1 MWTGR
6 LDIHNFAHQGGLSQ
20 EMRWTPPSIFGL
32 LLALSALLL
41 ASGASAAEPC
51 STLQSRVVRGGG
63 QASGLFVL
71 DAETGRVLCRRAP
84 SRRFSLASNMKL
96 FTTATAIARLGPET
110 RIPTKVEA
118 SGSVDDRGVLD
129 GSLYLVGGGD
139 PALGT
144 PSFYDRFLGGLGTN
158 LYALK
163 GQIRTA
169 GIRAVRGRMY
179 ADDTI
184 FDRLRGVSDSG
195 YATSPYIGPLSG
207 LAFDSGYSSSSATS
221 FASDPARLAAT
232 KLVRSLDAA
241 GIDVRSQV
249 ALRKAPPDAEQVAV
263 VRSPSIARLAAAT
276 NVPSNN
282 YYAETLIKLLGARFG
297 TSGSTAA
304 GAAVVAQYARSEGSY
319 VHAVDGSGLTRSGK
333 ASTGQVARFLRAVRA
348 EPYGEDFI
356 DSLAVAGREG
366 TVADRMDDTA
376 AAGRCRVKTGTLTGV
391 SALSGYCLN
400 RSGRTMI
407 FSILMNGV
415 RDLGLAHLE
424 QDRIAA
430 AVAGY

>member
-1 MWTGR
+1 M
-6 LDIHNFAHQGGLSQ
+6 
-20 EMRWTPPSIFGL
+20 L
-32 LLALSALLL
+32 LMVPGALAEE
-41 ASGASAAEPC
+41 GC
-51 STLQSRVVRGGG
+51 GTLQSRVVRGGG
-63 QASGLFVL
+63 AASGLFVL
-71 DAETGRVLCRRAP
+71 DADTGSVLCRHAP
-84 SRRFSLASNMKL
+84 KRRFSLASNMKL
-96 FTTATAIARLGPET
+96 FTTATAIGRLGPEA
-110 RIPTKVEA
+110 RIPTRVEA
-118 SGSVDDRGVLD
+118 TGTIDDRGVLD

-158 LYALK
+158 IYALK
-163 GQIRTA
+163 SQIRAA
-169 GIRAVRGRMY
+169 GIRRVSGRMY

-184 FDRLRGVSDSG
+184 FDRLRGVADSG
-195 YATSPYIGPLSG
+195 YSTSPYIGPLSG
-207 LAFDSGYSSSSATS
+207 LAFDSGYSSSSATG

-232 KLVRSLDAA
+232 KLARSLDAA
-241 GIDVRSQV
+241 GTEIRTQV
-249 ALRKAPPDAEQVAV
+249 ALGKTSPDAERVAV
-263 VRSPSIARLAAAT
+263 VRSPTIARLAAAT

-282 YYAETLIKLLGARFG
+282 FYAETLIKLLGARFG
-297 TSGSTAA
+297 SSGSTAA
-304 GAAVVAQYARSEGSY
+304 GAAVVTGYARSQGSY

-333 ASTGQVARFLRAVRA
+333 ASTAQVARFLRSVRA

-366 TVADRMDDTA
+366 TVADRMEGSA

-391 SALSGYCLN
+391 SALSGYCFN

-430 AVAGY
+430 AVAAY

>member
-1 MWTGR
+1 
-6 LDIHNFAHQGGLSQ
+6 
-20 EMRWTPPSIFGL
+20 MRWTPPSIFVLAVTLSVL
-32 LLALSALLL
+32 LI
-41 ASGASAAEPC
+41 ASGASAAGRC
-51 STLQSRVVRGGG
+51 NTLQSRVVRGGG
-63 QASGLFVL
+63 QASGLFVI
-71 DAETGRVLCRRAP
+71 DADTGRVVCRRAP
-84 SRRFSLASNMKL
+84 SRRFSLASKMKL
-96 FTTATAIARLGPET
+96 FTTATAIGRLGPET

-118 SGSVDDRGVLD
+118 TGSVEGRGVLD

-144 PSFYDRFLGGLGTN
+144 PSFYDRLLGGLGTN
-158 LYALK
+158 LLALK
-163 GQIRTA
+163 GQIRAA
-169 GIRAVRGRMY
+169 GIRSVRGRLY

-184 FDRLRGVSDSG
+184 FDRLRGVPDSG

-207 LAFDSGYSSSSATS
+207 LAFDSGFSSSSATS
-221 FASDPARLAAT
+221 FATDPARVAAANLA
-232 KLVRSLDAA
+232 RSLDAA
-241 GIDVRSQV
+241 GVDVRTQV
-249 ALRKAPPDAEQVAV
+249 AVAKAPPEAETVAV
-263 VRSPSIARLAAAT
+263 VRSPTIARLAAAT

-304 GAAVVAQYARSEGSY
+304 GAAVVTRFARSEGSY

-333 ASTGQVARFLRAVRA
+333 ASTAQVARFLQAVRA
-348 EPYGEDFI
+348 EPWGEDFV

-366 TVADRMDDTA
+366 TVADRMDGSA

-391 SALSGYCLN
+391 SALSGYCFN
-400 RSGRTMI
+400 GSGRTMI

-430 AVAGY
+430 AVAAY

>member
-1 MWTGR
+1 M
-6 LDIHNFAHQGGLSQ
+6 LI
-20 EMRWTPPSIFGL
+20 
-32 LLALSALLL
+32 LALGALLT
-41 ASGASAAEPC
+41 APAASAADRC
-51 STLQSRVVRGGG
+51 STLQSRLVRGGG
-63 QASGLFVL
+63 EASGLFVL
-71 DAETGRVLCRRAP
+71 DAETGKVVCRRAP

-96 FTTATAIARLGPET
+96 FTTGTAIARLGPNA

-118 SGSVDDRGVLD
+118 TGSIDEHGVLD

-144 PSFYDRFLGGLGTN
+144 PSFYDRFLGGFGTN

-163 GQIRTA
+163 GQIRAA
-169 GIRAVRGRMY
+169 GISSVRGRLY

-184 FDRLRGVSDSG
+184 FDRLRGVPDSG

-207 LAFDSGYSSSSATS
+207 LAFDAGFSSSSATS
-221 FASDPARLAAT
+221 FATDPARVAAT
-232 KLVRSLDAA
+232 KLARALDAD
-241 GIDVRSQV
+241 GVDVRPRI
-249 ALRKAPPDAEQVAV
+249 ALAKAPPDAETVAV
-263 VRSPSIARLAAAT
+263 VRSPTIARIAQAT

-282 YYAETLIKLLGARFG
+282 YYAETLNKLLGARFG

-304 GAAVVAQYARSEGSY
+304 GAAVVTQYARSEGSY
-319 VHAVDGSGLTRSGK
+319 VHAVDGSGLTRTGK
-333 ASTGQVARFLRAVRA
+333 ASTAEVARFLRAVRG
-348 EPYGEDFI
+348 EPYGEDFV

-366 TVADRMDDTA
+366 TVADRMEGTA

-391 SALSGYCLN
+391 SALSGYCFN
-400 RSGRTMI
+400 ADGRTMI

-415 RDLGLAHLE
+415 RDLSLAHLE

>member
-1 MWTGR
+1 V
-6 LDIHNFAHQGGLSQ
+6 LIVV
-20 EMRWTPPSIFGL
+20 
-32 LLALSALLL
+32 LSALLS
-41 ASGASAAEPC
+41 APGASAAEGC
-51 STLQSRVVRGGG
+51 NTLQSRLVRGGG

-71 DAETGRVLCRRAP
+71 DAENGRVICRRAP
-84 SRRFSLASNMKL
+84 GRRFSLASNMKL
-96 FTTATAIARLGPET
+96 FTTGTAIGRLGPDT

-118 SGSVDDRGVLD
+118 TGTLEDHGVLD
-129 GSLYLVGGGD
+129 GNLYLVGGGD

-144 PSFYDRFLGGLGTN
+144 PSFYDRFLGGFGTN

-163 GQIRTA
+163 SQIRAA
-169 GIRAVRGRMY
+169 GISAVRGRLY

-184 FDRLRGVSDSG
+184 FDRLRGVPDSG

-207 LAFDSGYSSSSATS
+207 LAFDAGFSSSSATS
-221 FASDPARLAAT
+221 FATDPALVAAT
-232 KLVRSLDAA
+232 KLARSLDAA
-241 GIDVRSQV
+241 GVDVRSQV
-249 ALRKAPPDAEQVAV
+249 ALGKAPADAEPVAV
-263 VRSPSIARLAAAT
+263 VRSPTVARIAQAT

-297 TSGSTAA
+297 AAGSTAA
-304 GAAVVAQYARSEGSY
+304 GAAVVTQFARSQGSY
-319 VHAVDGSGLTRSGK
+319 VHAVDGSGLTRTGK
-333 ASTGQVARFLRAVRA
+333 ASTAQVARFLRAMRVQ
-348 EPYGEDFI
+348 PYGEDFV

-366 TVADRMDDTA
+366 TVADRMEGTA

-391 SALSGYCLN
+391 SALSGYCFN
-400 RSGRTMI
+400 ASGRTMI

-430 AVAGY
+430 AVASY

>member
-1 MWTGR
+1 
-6 LDIHNFAHQGGLSQ
+6 
-20 EMRWTPPSIFGL
+20 MRWTPPSIFVL
-32 LLALSALLL
+32 ALALSALF
-41 ASGASAAEPC
+41 AAPTAFATEGC

-71 DAETGRVLCRRAP
+71 DADTGRVVCWRAP
-84 SRRFSLASNMKL
+84 NRRFSLASNMKL
-96 FTTATAIARLGPET
+96 FTTATAIGRLGPET

-118 SGSVDDRGVLD
+118 TGSVDGRGVLD

-144 PSFYDRFLGGLGTN
+144 PAFYDRFLGGLGTN
-158 LYALK
+158 LFGLK
-163 GQIRTA
+163 SQIGA
-169 GIRAVRGRMY
+169 DGITAVRGRLY

-184 FDRLRGVSDSG
+184 FDHLRGVADSG

-207 LAFDSGYSSSSATS
+207 LAFDAGFSSSSATS

-232 KLVRSLDAA
+232 KLARSLDAA
-241 GIDVRSQV
+241 GVDVRAQT
-249 ALRKAPPDAEQVAV
+249 ALAKAPADAETVAV
-263 VRSPSIARLAAAT
+263 VRSPTIARLAAAT

-297 TSGSTAA
+297 GSGSTAA
-304 GAAVVAQYARSEGSY
+304 GTAVVKQFARSEGSY
-319 VHAVDGSGLTRSGK
+319 VHAVDGSGLTRTGK
-333 ASTGQVARFLRAVRA
+333 ASTGEVARFLEAMRA
-348 EPYGEDFI
+348 EPYGEDFV

-366 TVADRMDDTA
+366 TVADRMDGTA

-391 SALSGYCLN
+391 SALSGYCFN
-400 RSGRTMI
+400 GSGRTMI

-415 RDLGLAHLE
+415 RDLNLAHLE

-430 AVAGY
+430 AVASY

>member
-1 MWTGR
+1 
-6 LDIHNFAHQGGLSQ
+6 
-20 EMRWTPPSIFGL
+20 MRWTPPSIFVLAVTLSVL
-32 LLALSALLL
+32 LI
-41 ASGASAAEPC
+41 ASGASAAERC
-51 STLQSRVVRGGG
+51 NTLQSRVVRGGG
-63 QASGLFVL
+63 QASGLFVI
-71 DAETGRVLCRRAP
+71 DADTGRVVCRRAP

-96 FTTATAIARLGPET
+96 FTTATAIGRLGPET

-118 SGSVDDRGVLD
+118 TGSVEGRDVLD

-158 LYALK
+158 LLALK
-163 GQIRTA
+163 GQIRAA
-169 GIRAVRGRMY
+169 GIRSVRGRLY

-184 FDRLRGVSDSG
+184 FDRLRGVPDSG

-207 LAFDSGYSSSSATS
+207 LAFDSGFSSSSATS
-221 FASDPARLAAT
+221 FATDPARVAAANLA
-232 KLVRSLDAA
+232 RSLDAA
-241 GIDVRSQV
+241 GVDVRTQV
-249 ALRKAPPDAEQVAV
+249 GVAKAPPEAETVAV
-263 VRSPSIARLAAAT
+263 VRSPTIARLAAAT

-304 GAAVVAQYARSEGSY
+304 GAAVVTRFARSQGSY

-333 ASTGQVARFLRAVRA
+333 ASTAQVARFLQAVRA
-348 EPYGEDFI
+348 EPWGEDFV

-366 TVADRMDDTA
+366 TVADRMDGSA

-391 SALSGYCLN
+391 SALSGYCFN
-400 RSGRTMI
+400 GSGRTMI

-430 AVAGY
+430 AVAAY